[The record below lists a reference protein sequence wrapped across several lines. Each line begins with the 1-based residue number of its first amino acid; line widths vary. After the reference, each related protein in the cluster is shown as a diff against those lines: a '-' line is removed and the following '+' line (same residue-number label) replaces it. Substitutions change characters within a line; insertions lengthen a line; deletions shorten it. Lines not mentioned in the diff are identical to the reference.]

1 MRTKRILLASAVS
14 VILVALTAASASAAT
29 SARPSGTSPSFQS
42 VGNVAAP
49 VVTPET
55 PIGGGGWEYVNT
67 SVGVPD
73 GCGVMAIVA
82 NAIGD
87 GEVQFQAQIVSGSGP
102 LAGTA
107 KVTYSGGSKTFD
119 VIGTDWISDIVTIG
133 GYHNGE
139 KVGIVLNVNAVST
152 LEDCYLPEAE
162 VVVTVTG

>member
-82 NAIGD
+82 
-87 GEVQFQAQIVSGSGP
+87 GSGP